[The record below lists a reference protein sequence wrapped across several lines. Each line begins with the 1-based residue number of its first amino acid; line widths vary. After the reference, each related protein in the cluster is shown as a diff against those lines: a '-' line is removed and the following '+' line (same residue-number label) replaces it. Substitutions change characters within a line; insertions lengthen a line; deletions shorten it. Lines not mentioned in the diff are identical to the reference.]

1 MCVHVYTYVCVHLY
15 TYVCASDSPLLFEQQ
30 KEEWM
35 ERRTL
40 KRDKQEL
47 LDLQLSLKNEV
58 GAKTSVQQQLTQVT
72 SQLAEMEK

>member
-1 MCVHVYTYVCVHLY
+1 M
-15 TYVCASDSPLLFEQQ
+15 QQ

-47 LDLQLSLKNEV
+47 LDLQLSLKNEIA
-58 GAKTSVQQQLTQVT
+58 AKTKVQEQLTQVT
-72 SQLAEMEK
+72 SQLSEMEK

>member
-1 MCVHVYTYVCVHLY
+1 MDAYIAGW
-15 TYVCASDSPLLFEQQ
+15 ASVLNVSLWLVESSLPLPQP

-47 LDLQLSLKNEV
+47 LDLQLSLENEIA
-58 GAKTSVQQQLTQVT
+58 AKGKIQEQLTNVT
-72 SQLAEMEK
+72 SQLSMLET

>member
-1 MCVHVYTYVCVHLY
+1 M
-15 TYVCASDSPLLFEQQ
+15 PLSLQP

-47 LDLQLSLKNEV
+47 LDLQLSLDNEIA
-58 GAKTSVQQQLTQVT
+58 AKGKIQEQLTNVT
-72 SQLAEMEK
+72 AQLSELET

>member
-1 MCVHVYTYVCVHLY
+1 MCVCVCEYVCVC
-15 TYVCASDSPLLFEQQ
+15 VCVQQ

-47 LDLQLSLKNEV
+47 LDLQLSLKNEIE
-58 GAKTSVQQQLTQVT
+58 AKGRVQEQLTQVAA
-72 SQLAEMEK
+72 QLAELET

>member
-1 MCVHVYTYVCVHLY
+1 MCVCDLCTLSHCLSPHSL
-15 TYVCASDSPLLFEQQ
+15 SPLANQQ

-47 LDLQLSLKNEV
+47 LDLQLSLKNEIA
-58 GAKTSVQQQLTQVT
+58 AKTSVQEQLTQVT